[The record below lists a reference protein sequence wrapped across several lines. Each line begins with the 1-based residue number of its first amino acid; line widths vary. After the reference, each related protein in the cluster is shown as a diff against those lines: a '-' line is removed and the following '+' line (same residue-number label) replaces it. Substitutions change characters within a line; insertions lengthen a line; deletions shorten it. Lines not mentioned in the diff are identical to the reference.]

1 MDLTLIL
8 GVLKEGLKLWNA
20 KEANKYVD
28 KVIKLEKE
36 YHEELSKPESIRSQL
51 YLDKRLRELKT
62 IAENF
67 VKYPSK
73 NQ

>member
-1 MDLTLIL
+1 MELGLIL

-20 KEANKYVD
+20 KEANKYLD

-36 YHEELSKPESIRSQL
+36 YYEELSRPEDERSQL
-51 YLDKRLRELKT
+51 TLDQCLLDISI

-67 VKYPSK
+67 VKYARQK
-73 NQ
+73 